1 MNQEDLKMQ
10 LVRETQAKNQS
21 VESAKLAL
29 TNAVETLRKDFNESA
44 SNLRS
49 DTRTE
54 VQKTREALESEA
66 KRTREAFE
74 KMIEEERQR
83 LAAFRRKTW
92 IMAAVLVPVV
102 ILLTVAGT
110 LSLAWFTVSKGTTQA
125 LGTMQQSAVQD
136 LAETRTQL
144 TQAKSESAA
153 LGVQIEEQEKRLAA
167 EKARHDRLTT
177 FEGDKG
183 QTIFVAVAPDAKT
196 QEFQGNTIIPAITK
210 PQTP

>member
-144 TQAKSESAA
+144 TQAKIESAA
-153 LGVQIEEQEKRLAA
+153 LGIQIEDEKKRLAE
-167 EKARHDRLTT
+167 EKARSDRLTT
-177 FEGDKG
+177 WLSKEG
-183 QTIFVAVAPDAKT
+183 TIFVAVPPDAKT
-196 QEFQGNTIIPAITK
+196 QEFQGYTVIPAITK
-210 PQTP
+210 PPTP

>member
-1 MNQEDLKMQ
+1 
-10 LVRETQAKNQS
+10 
-21 VESAKLAL
+21 LAL
-29 TNAVETLRKDFNESA
+29 TSAVESLRKDFSESA
-44 SNLRS
+44 ANLRS

-54 VQKTREALESEA
+54 VQKTREAMESEA

-74 KMIEEERQR
+74 KMIEDERQK

-92 IMAAVLVPVV
+92 IMAAVLVPLV

-110 LSLAWFTVSKGTTQA
+110 LSLTWFTVSKGTTQA

-144 TQAKSESAA
+144 TQAKIESEA
-153 LGVQIEEQEKRLAA
+153 LRIQIEDEKKRLAEA
-167 EKARHDRLTT
+167 KARSDRLTT
-177 FEGDKG
+177 WLSKEG
-183 QTIFVAVAPDAKT
+183 IIYVAIPPDAKT
-196 QEFQGNTIIPAITK
+196 QDFQGFTVIPAITK